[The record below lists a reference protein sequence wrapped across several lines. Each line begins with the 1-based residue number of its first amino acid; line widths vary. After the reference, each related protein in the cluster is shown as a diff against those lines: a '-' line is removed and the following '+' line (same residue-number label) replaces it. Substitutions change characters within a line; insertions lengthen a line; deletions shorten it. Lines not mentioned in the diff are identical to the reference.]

1 MSTIMHPLFILVHVA
16 LVFWGIQ
23 LWQRERKLGTLLVV
37 ITAASLAYDNA
48 ILTLGSSIGVGS
60 TLEALSVPRYLLHSV
75 FTPMLAYVAYE
86 LAGAGGVAWAQVA
99 RNRNIIVGLVVALI
113 GVGMVQG
120 VLGMHLKP
128 ACHDGILRYAERV
141 TDNQVCEGV
150 VYAEG
155 ELNVRSLPPIAS
167 IVTIIAVAVLGVLLG
182 RKAGVWW
189 LLVGAVVM
197 FVTAMVPAS
206 RFGLWIGN
214 GGEIALLV
222 SLLFVT
228 HLLQVRAG
236 INSGRTAMAMSS

>member
-1 MSTIMHPLFILVHVA
+1 MSTVLHPLFVLIHLA
-16 LVFWGIQ
+16 LAAWGFL
-23 LWQRERKLGTLLVV
+23 LWQRGRKLGTLLVV
-37 ITAASLAYDNA
+37 ITAASLAYDNL
-48 ILTLGSSIGVGS
+48 ILTLGTSIGVGS
-60 TLEALSVPRYLLHSV
+60 TLETLSVPRYLLHAI

-86 LAGAGGVAWAQVA
+86 LAGMGGVAWAQVA
-99 RNRNIIVGLVVALI
+99 RNRNIIIGLVVALI

-155 ELNVRSLPPIAS
+155 ELNARGLPPIAS
-167 IVTIIAVAVLGVLLG
+167 IVTIIIVAVLGFLLG

-214 GGEIALLV
+214 SGEIALLA

-236 INSGRTAMAMSS
+236 VGDGRTAMAMS